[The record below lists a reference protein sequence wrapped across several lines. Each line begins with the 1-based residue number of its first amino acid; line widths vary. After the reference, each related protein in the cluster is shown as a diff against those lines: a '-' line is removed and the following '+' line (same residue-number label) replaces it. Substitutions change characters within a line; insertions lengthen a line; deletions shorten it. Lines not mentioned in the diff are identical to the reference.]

1 MPRTESLL
9 FHESVEK
16 PQDNCAVV
24 GIFSRT
30 YDISSSVFNGLIE
43 LNHRGQ
49 EGSGI
54 LITDGEEIVLTK
66 GAGLASIVFGMINV
80 LPNLDNAV
88 IGIGHNRYSTSGSLE
103 ELQPFLDDGIGIA
116 HNGNLTNIEELRRKY
131 DIAEEIDGSRSDT
144 RIALAVINEMEGDA
158 GEKIVKGVEQFEGA
172 YSMVFATKD
181 ALFASRDPHGFRPLS
196 IGRLRDSGGY
206 IVMSETSGFSTGTE
220 FIRDVLPGETIMID
234 DDGVKTIGK
243 REDANLAQCIFEL
256 IYISRP
262 DSNVFG
268 ISVVEFR
275 LREGEILSRH
285 MPDVDVIMPVPR
297 SGISAAQG
305 VASSEIAKEKKIP
318 YIDGIYT
325 NPYRNVVDGP
335 RTFIQPNGRD
345 KAATQ
350 KYSINEAV
358 VRGKRVVLVDDSLV
372 RGSLRIVVEKLR
384 EAGAREVHALIA
396 SPPIEDGC
404 FYGVDF
410 GKDEVL
416 AHKMPDI
423 EERRKYLGLDSLYYL
438 SEAELLEAALGNPVE
453 IEGDIFE
460 QNGFCGG
467 CFTGRY
473 PTKVS
478 DTIVKI
484 NEMQHVS

>member
-1 MPRTESLL
+1 MPRTESLP
-9 FHESVEK
+9 FYESVEK

-24 GIFSRT
+24 GVFSKT
-30 YDISSSVFNGLIE
+30 YDIPSSVFNGLVE

-49 EGSGI
+49 EGSGV
-54 LITDGEEIVLTK
+54 LISNGEEMALTK
-66 GAGLASIVFGMINV
+66 GPGLASIVFGMTNE
-80 LPNLDNAV
+80 LPDLDNAFV
-88 IGIGHNRYSTSGSLE
+88 GIGHNRYSTSGSLA
-103 ELQPFLDDGIGIA
+103 ELQPFLDSGIGIA
-116 HNGNLTNIEELRRKY
+116 HNGNLTNIEDLRRKY
-131 DIAEEIDGSRSDT
+131 DIPEEIDGARSDT
-144 RIALAVINEMEGDA
+144 RIALAVINNMEGDA
-158 GEKIVKGVEQFEGA
+158 AGKIVKGVEQFEGA

-196 IGRLRDSGGY
+196 IGRLKDSGGY
-206 IVMSETSGFSTGTE
+206 AVISETSGFSTGTE
-220 FIRDVLPGETIMID
+220 FIRDVLPGETIMING
-234 DDGVKTIGK
+234 DGITTIGK
-243 REDANLAQCIFEL
+243 RKDANLAQCVFEL

-268 ISVVEFR
+268 IPVVEFR

-285 MPDVDVIMPVPR
+285 MPDVDIIMPVPR

-305 VASSEIAKEKKIP
+305 VASSEIAKEKRIP

-325 NPYRNVVDGP
+325 NPYRNVADGT
-335 RTFIQPNGRD
+335 RTFIRPNGRD

-358 VRGKRVVLVDDSLV
+358 VRGKRVVIVDDSIV
-372 RGSLRIVVEKLR
+372 RGSLRIVVDKLR
-384 EAGAREVHALIA
+384 EAGAKEVHALIA
-396 SPPIEDGC
+396 SPPIEHGC

-416 AHKMPDI
+416 ADRMPDM

-438 SEAELLEAALGNPVE
+438 TEAELLEAALGNPVE
-453 IEGDIFE
+453 TQGDIFE
-460 QNGFCGG
+460 NNGFCGG

-473 PTKVS
+473 PTEVS
-478 DTIVKI
+478 DTIIKI
-484 NEMQHVS
+484 NEVQHVS